1 MLPRREV
8 TVINNRSF
16 SYEMAGSGHQQPW
29 RAVRNRQLDIQKL
42 PWTAEDE
49 PLWTCPGFILL
60 VTSLFIDLSTVTF
73 EAAMKLPS
81 NQTGF
86 LHSVLIDYECRIMS

>member
-1 MLPRREV
+1 M
-8 TVINNRSF
+8 
-16 SYEMAGSGHQQPW
+16 GHQQPW

-73 EAAMKLPS
+73 
-81 NQTGF
+81 
-86 LHSVLIDYECRIMS
+86 